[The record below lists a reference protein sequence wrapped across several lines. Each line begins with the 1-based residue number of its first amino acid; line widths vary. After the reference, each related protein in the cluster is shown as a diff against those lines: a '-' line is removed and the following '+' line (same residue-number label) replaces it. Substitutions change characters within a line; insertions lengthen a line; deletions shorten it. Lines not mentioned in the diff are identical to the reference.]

1 VKVTLITATYN
12 SAATIRDTLDCIAA
26 QDYPDIE
33 HLIIDGVSKDATLA
47 IVAEYPHVAR
57 VICEPDKGLY
67 DAMNK
72 GVQAASGEVIGI
84 LNSDDFYPHPQVISR
99 VVALME
105 KTGADALYADL
116 DYVDAENTDAI
127 VRSWKSQPYHQR
139 LFQQGWMPPH
149 PTFFVRKGVYEQYGG
164 FNTQLRFAADYELML
179 RFLLRHGVSVCYL
192 PEVVTKMRMGGLSN
206 AAWKNRLKA
215 NREDREAWRLNGLQ
229 PRWYTIVLKPLRK
242 IGQFLPWGK
251 G

>member
-1 VKVTLITATYN
+1 MKVTLITATYN

-116 DYVDAENTDAI
+116 DYVDAENTDTI

-149 PTFFVRKGVYEQYGG
+149 PTFFVRRGVYEQYGG

-229 PRWYTIVLKPLRK
+229 PRWYTIVMKPLRK
-242 IGQFLPWGK
+242 IGQFLPWRRG
-251 G
+251 

>member
-1 VKVTLITATYN
+1 MKVTLITATYN

>member
-1 VKVTLITATYN
+1 MKVTLITATYN

-84 LNSDDFYPHPQVISR
+84 LNSDDFYPHPQVISK

-116 DYVDAENTDAI
+116 DYVDAENTATI

-149 PTFFVRKGVYEQYGG
+149 PTFFVRRGVYEQFGG

-192 PEVVTKMRMGGLSN
+192 PDVVTKMRMGGLSN

-229 PRWYTIVLKPLRK
+229 PRWYTIVMKPLRK

>member
-1 VKVTLITATYN
+1 LKVTLITATYN

-84 LNSDDFYPHPQVISR
+84 LNSDDFYPHPQVISK

-116 DYVDAENTDAI
+116 DYVDAENTATI

-149 PTFFVRKGVYEQYGG
+149 PTFFVRRGVYEQFGG

-192 PEVVTKMRMGGLSN
+192 PDVVTKMRMGGLSN

-229 PRWYTIVLKPLRK
+229 PRWYTIVMKPLRK

>member
-1 VKVTLITATYN
+1 MKVTLITATYN

-33 HLIIDGVSKDATLA
+33 HLIIDGVSKDATLS

-72 GVQAASGEVIGI
+72 GVQAASGDVIGI

-116 DYVDAENTDAI
+116 DYVDAENTATI

-149 PTFFVRKGVYEQYGG
+149 PTFFVRRGVYEQFGG

-206 AAWKNRLKA
+206 AAWKNRLRA
-215 NREDREAWRLNGLQ
+215 NREDREAWRLNGMQ
-229 PRWYTIVLKPLRK
+229 PRWYTIAMKPLRK

>member
-1 VKVTLITATYN
+1 MKVTLITATYN

-33 HLIIDGVSKDATLA
+33 HLIIDGVSKDATLS

-72 GVQAASGEVIGI
+72 GVNVATGEIIGI

-116 DYVDAENTDAI
+116 DYVDAENTDTI
-127 VRSWKSQPYHQR
+127 VRSWKSQPYRQR

-149 PTFFVRKGVYEQYGG
+149 PTFFVRRGVYEQFGG

-192 PEVVTKMRMGGLSN
+192 PEVVTKMRTGGLSN

-229 PRWYTIVLKPLRK
+229 PRWYTIAMKPLRK
-242 IGQFLPWGK
+242 IGQFLPWRRG
-251 G
+251 

>member
-116 DYVDAENTDAI
+116 DYVDAENTDVI

-149 PTFFVRKGVYEQYGG
+149 PTFFVRRGVYEQYGG

>member
-1 VKVTLITATYN
+1 MKVTLITATYN

-229 PRWYTIVLKPLRK
+229 PRWYTIVMKPLRK

>member
-1 VKVTLITATYN
+1 LKVTLITATYN

-116 DYVDAENTDAI
+116 DYVDAENTDVI

-149 PTFFVRKGVYEQYGG
+149 PTFFVRRGVYEQYGG

>member
-229 PRWYTIVLKPLRK
+229 PRWYTIVMKPLRK